1 MAGAP
6 SRSFRTLLEQARARR
21 AGLPIEPEYTDTP
34 QDMAPKPGD
43 EHTYRALLDQM
54 REGESITPDFAD
66 PVTEIQDKPDPTDDY
81 LAKLISEYRASG
93 RDFGDLQGEA
103 DQMAREQGYSD
114 NIPNA
119 TGFKGVLSK
128 ISRAAGGFLR
138 GMAGEKNKDGSP
150 VSLVSELS
158 RYKHGIDD
166 KEGFEAKR
174 DDLLKREVLPRYA
187 SKRELDKERIG
198 TLEGE
203 VTLRDKQLKTKADI
217 EYKQRREARL
227 AEAGVARNSLLKYR
241 IDSDNENKAA
251 TRELRE
257 LEIQM
262 RAETDANK
270 RADTEAYARA
280 LAEWQNEGTGLIAA
294 AKEADALYA
303 EAKSPNSSASD
314 EQIAELRR
322 RMAAT
327 EEALGKH
334 KEKKPVKGAV
344 VADRPKTSSAGLRTP
359 NPAVKAKVFTDL
371 GAKYSGK
378 PADVRERA
386 AKEFYSQMQ
395 AVRLSITL
403 EEIRKALGL

>member
-1 MAGAP
+1 VWGAKKTRGFLDALRNNP
-6 SRSFRTLLEQARARR
+6 TPEVPGSAPLIT
-21 AGLPIEPEYTDTP
+21 PEYTDTP
-34 QDMAPKPGD
+34 Q
-43 EHTYRALLDQM
+43 
-54 REGESITPDFAD
+54 
-66 PVTEIQDKPDPTDDY
+66 EIQDKPDPTDDY
-81 LAKLISEYRASG
+81 LAKALSEYRASG

-103 DQMAREQGYSD
+103 DRMAREQGYSD
-114 NIPNA
+114 NIPNK
-119 TGFKGVLSK
+119 TGFLGVLSK

-166 KEGFEAKR
+166 QEGFEAKR

-198 TLEGE
+198 TLQGE
-203 VTLRDKQLKTKADI
+203 VELRDKQIKQKADI
-217 EYKQRREARL
+217 AYKQKREARL

-270 RADTEAYARA
+270 RADTQAYASE
-280 LAEWQNEGTGLIAA
+280 LAKWQDEGAGLIAA
-294 AKEADALYA
+294 AKEADALYT

-334 KEKKPVKGAV
+334 KEKKPVKGAI
-344 VADRPKTSSAGLRTP
+344 VAAKPSAVGGTVRQIDPATRASKLAALAERFSMLTP
-359 NPAVKAKVFTDL
+359 EQKPDAVKSIMRQAKATGHDYTE
-371 GAKYSGK
+371 A
-378 PADVRERA
+378 
-386 AKEFYSQMQ
+386 
-395 AVRLSITL
+395 
-403 EEIRKALGL
+403 EIRKALGL